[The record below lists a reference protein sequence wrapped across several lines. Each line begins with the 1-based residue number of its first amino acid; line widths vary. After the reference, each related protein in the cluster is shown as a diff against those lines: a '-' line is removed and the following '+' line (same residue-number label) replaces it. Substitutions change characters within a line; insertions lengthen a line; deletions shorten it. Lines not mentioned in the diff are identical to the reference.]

1 MKVPFKVGDRVKSIK
16 QDYLGTVTWVKFEPN
31 GVMVNRKR
39 RGSHKWDYVQKVE
52 KGGYTVTVSWDPT
65 PVCRLH
71 TMQNAKVLELIAL
84 EPQLNNPE
92 EGNNMD
98 SNPIPTNTKKEAEM
112 PKVHNKHKNTAPPDA
127 VYIGRGSK
135 WGNPF
140 VIDKH
145 GSRSEV
151 IAKYEE
157 YILGKPELLAQL
169 HELKGKDVV
178 CYCTPQACHGDI
190 LVHMANNPEEGTTMK
205 CDKNPLKT
213 IKHHTWRSDYMP
225 DNSIKEYCKWCG
237 VNKKDLT
244 TTNPEEGTM
253 KYEMVYDLGWVP
265 TLCLSHLYKL
275 YMSDKSGVTFQQ
287 WKESRKV
294 QSVITDDLCEFC
306 VQDKDGLNIEINTTN
321 PEEGNKM
328 DTNPTTTNPEEGST
342 MKYELNYVWHP
353 IVCLFH
359 IGELYKSN
367 KSGMSF
373 FQWKEKWA
381 KSIITDDPCEFCA
394 QDQHGLNIE
403 ITTTNPKEG
412 NKMEAKPIYHIAF
425 TGHRPNKLGGYDDN
439 SPKRLALRQ
448 QIEETLQR
456 AVVKYG
462 TTHQIIVISGGALG
476 VDQDAAR
483 VAYKMNIPFVV
494 AQPCKNHESKWPK
507 ESQIKYNKMLEL
519 AIQVVLVSD
528 GTYTELGA
536 KCMQDRNIWMVDNCN
551 ALIAVWDGTSGGTA
565 NCVQYAQKVGKPIV
579 FINPNNLGGNSTN
592 NTERSAS

>member
-1 MKVPFKVGDRVKSIK
+1 MKCENNPLNNLVKMPETPTTKELITWLTSNDQRQWARGAGYMMQSISRFAKETGFITPKQEKVALGFYRQTASHHNLALSSAGKHRWRINRNRNTDGIVTEICEWCGVNKKDLTTTTNPEEGIMKAPFKVGDRVKIIK

-31 GVMVNRKR
+31 AVMVNRKR
-39 RGSHKWDYVQKVE
+39 RGSHKWDYVEKVE

-65 PVCRLH
+65 PICRLH
-71 TMQNAKVLELIAL
+71 TMQNAKALELVAL
-84 EPQLNNPE
+84 ESQLNNPE

-98 SNPIPTNTKKEAEM
+98 SNPIPT
-112 PKVHNKHKNTAPPDA
+112 
-127 VYIGRGSK
+127 
-135 WGNPF
+135 
-140 VIDKH
+140 
-145 GSRSEV
+145 
-151 IAKYEE
+151 
-157 YILGKPELLAQL
+157 
-169 HELKGKDVV
+169 
-178 CYCTPQACHGDI
+178 
-190 LVHMANNPEEGTTMK
+190 
-205 CDKNPLKT
+205 
-213 IKHHTWRSDYMP
+213 
-225 DNSIKEYCKWCG
+225 
-237 VNKKDLT
+237 
-244 TTNPEEGTM
+244 TNPEEGTIM
-253 KYEMVYDLGWVP
+253 YTKEMLLA
-265 TLCLSHLYKL
+265 T
-275 YMSDKSGVTFQQ
+275 QQ
-287 WKESRKV
+287 KA
-294 QSVITDDLCEFC
+294 Q
-306 VQDKDGLNIEINTTN
+306 
-321 PEEGNKM
+321 NKM
-328 DTNPTTTNPEEGST
+328 QELLAQADIEMTDELMHKLEAVETIIDSIPYNLEYLEESGEKEVNPLINLWHLEPE
-342 MKYELNYVWHP
+342 
-353 IVCLFH
+353 
-359 IGELYKSN
+359 
-367 KSGMSF
+367 
-373 FQWKEKWA
+373 Q
-381 KSIITDDPCEFCA
+381 
-394 QDQHGLNIE
+394 
-403 ITTTNPKEG
+403 TNPKEG

-536 KCMQDRNIWMVDNCN
+536 KCMQDRNIWMVDNCD

-592 NTERSAS
+592 NTERTTS

>member
-16 QDYLGTVTWVKFEPN
+16 HDYLGTVTWVKFEPN

-39 RGSHKWDYVQKVE
+39 GGSHKWDYVQKVE

-71 TMQNAKVLELIAL
+71 TMQNAKVLELVAL

-98 SNPIPTNTKKEAEM
+98 SNPIPTT
-112 PKVHNKHKNTAPPDA
+112 
-127 VYIGRGSK
+127 
-135 WGNPF
+135 
-140 VIDKH
+140 
-145 GSRSEV
+145 
-151 IAKYEE
+151 
-157 YILGKPELLAQL
+157 
-169 HELKGKDVV
+169 
-178 CYCTPQACHGDI
+178 
-190 LVHMANNPEEGTTMK
+190 NPEEGNNMK

-225 DNSIKEYCKWCG
+225 DSSIKEYCKWCG

-244 TTNPEEGTM
+244 TT
-253 KYEMVYDLGWVP
+253 
-265 TLCLSHLYKL
+265 
-275 YMSDKSGVTFQQ
+275 
-287 WKESRKV
+287 
-294 QSVITDDLCEFC
+294 
-306 VQDKDGLNIEINTTN
+306 TN
-321 PEEGNKM
+321 PE
-328 DTNPTTTNPEEGST
+328 
-342 MKYELNYVWHP
+342 
-353 IVCLFH
+353 
-359 IGELYKSN
+359 
-367 KSGMSF
+367 
-373 FQWKEKWA
+373 
-381 KSIITDDPCEFCA
+381 
-394 QDQHGLNIE
+394 
-403 ITTTNPKEG
+403 EG

-519 AIQVVLVSD
+519 AAQVVLVSN
-528 GTYTELGA
+528 GTYPELGA
-536 KCMQDRNIWMVDNCN
+536 KCMQDRNIWMVDHCD

-592 NTERSAS
+592 NTERTTS